1 MGVTDEA
8 RSSGPVTSSGQ
19 VVTVDELEFIEDLVI
34 EGVVVHGIDDDS
46 SLTVEIERIL
56 IDIDQDHQVFQ
67 NVHAGDVFG

>member
-8 RSSGPVTSSGQ
+8 RSSGPVTCSGQ
-19 VVTVDELEFIEDLVI
+19 VVTVDELEFIKDLVI

-56 IDIDQDHQVFQ
+56 IDIDQDHQVFH